1 MDFELI
7 DPSPDD
13 PVTMWSPTFSE
24 LAWIVEVLD
33 RADVLSDEDPPIDIP
48 ARDHEE
54 AEALDVLGRIA
65 DELALATDEV
75 GLEIAPRREVL
86 IKLLEIVDVEVAP
99 KSVSAYAMFRDAQD
113 EVADRRGSEEDR
125 VPLYKLTDPG
135 WIVTP
140 EEAALLF
147 AAARRAQRSA
157 SAVVPNLSG
166 FEEIVIGE
174 MRDLALEALSAAGLA
189 DAGPER
195 ADEVFAAGFDE
206 EWAGDVLAAFLD
218 LNRSAAEGGGY
229 RGR

>member
-33 RADVLSDEDPPIDIP
+33 RADALSEEDPPIDIP
-48 ARDHEE
+48 ARNHEE
-54 AEALDVLGRIA
+54 AESLDVLGRIA
-65 DELALATDEV
+65 DELAIATDDV
-75 GLEIAPRREVL
+75 GLTLASRREVMTG
-86 IKLLEIVDVEVAP
+86 LLAIVDVNVPLA
-99 KSVSAYAMFRDAQD
+99 SVEAYAAFRDAQD
-113 EVADRRGSEEDR
+113 EVADQRGAVKNR
-125 VPLYKLTDPG
+125 VPIYKLTDPG

-166 FEEIVIGE
+166 FEEIVIAE
-174 MRDLALEALSAAGLA
+174 MRELAPEALSAAGLA
-189 DAGPER
+189 DAGPDR
-195 ADEVFAAGFDE
+195 ADDVFVAGFDE
-206 EWAGDVLAAFLD
+206 EWADDVLAAFLD

-229 RGR
+229 QGR